1 MKVKG
6 EYWSL
11 FLIFFTPFLE
21 RYTPDKMIT
30 ELKNRLENRDAP
42 DNIDECDD
50 NIKVSSLTRGLDG
63 RIVMDIK
70 DDQNQGQTQKRKGHG
85 FPGSSLLSRKRKT
98 EKKEFTD
105 SASRYLGDIYRD
117 YVADMDKQR

>member
-1 MKVKG
+1 MTH
-6 EYWSL
+6 
-11 FLIFFTPFLE
+11 ILE

-30 ELKNRLENRDAP
+30 ELKNKLENRDS
-42 DNIDECDD
+42 NIDECDD
-50 NIKVSSLTRGLDG
+50 NVKVSSLTRGLDG

-70 DDQNQGQTQKRKGHG
+70 DDQNQGQTQKGKSRG
-85 FPGSSLLSRKRKT
+85 FPGSNLLSRKHKT